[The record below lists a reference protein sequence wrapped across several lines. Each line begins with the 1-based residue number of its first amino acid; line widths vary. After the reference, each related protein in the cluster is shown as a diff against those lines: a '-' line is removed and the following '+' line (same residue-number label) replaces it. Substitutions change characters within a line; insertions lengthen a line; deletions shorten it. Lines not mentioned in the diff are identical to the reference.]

1 MSYQQILLL
10 YFKNCVV
17 FFVHSRSRQYRGV
30 PILVTAEM
38 QQTLPVGKTC
48 NDQVANLLL
57 ADRRQAISDL
67 QSENY
72 VVSL

>member
-1 MSYQQILLL
+1 MYRQ
-10 YFKNCVV
+10 YRVV
-17 FFVHSRSRQYRGV
+17 FFVHSRSCQYRGV

-67 QSENY
+67 QSENS

>member
-1 MSYQQILLL
+1 M
-10 YFKNCVV
+10 NPT
-17 FFVHSRSRQYRGV
+17 HQYRGV

-48 NDQVANLLL
+48 NDLVANLLL
-57 ADRRQAISDL
+57 ADRCQAISDL
-67 QSENY
+67 QSENS